1 MLCNQSSFLPLLLS
15 VHLARW
21 ADGQPDGAA
30 SWVLR
35 VMMLIAAQVMVWAA
49 AGVDSAA
56 VSSLTADSGT
66 SASIHA
72 ATECSTAALSN
83 LITARMKRQWRRSGN
98 SGIGW
103 RGRSQSECAGA
114 RYVRGR
120 GSG

>member
-1 MLCNQSSFLPLLLS
+1 M
-15 VHLARW
+15 
-21 ADGQPDGAA
+21 AA
-30 SWVLR
+30 SGVLSGSVIALLGVTAAAGALMR
-35 VMMLIAAQVMVWAA
+35 AAGLVVKASTSLEMMLIAAQVMVWAA

-98 SGIGW
+98 SGIGVHN
-103 RGRSQSECAGA
+103 RR
-114 RYVRGR
+114 
-120 GSG
+120 